1 MFHIFPNPSKGNFNI
16 ELAEQVEELKIRV
29 FNNLGQEV
37 FSIERENPNLL
48 TSFELQDA
56 ASGIYIIEMHTD
68 KGIGMGKVIV
78 E

>member
-1 MFHIFPNPSKGNFNI
+1 M
-16 ELAEQVEELKIRV
+16 KIRV

-48 TSFELQDA
+48 TSFELQNA

>member
-1 MFHIFPNPSKGNFNI
+1 
-16 ELAEQVEELKIRV
+16 
-29 FNNLGQEV
+29 
-37 FSIERENPNLL
+37 LL
-48 TSFELQDA
+48 TSFELQNA